1 MQFTHGVSF
10 TSFVIV
16 CVTNE
21 MFLFSFYTC
30 AFHSLDRASWER
42 KGPGARDGPALLDQV
57 RIIKESMP
65 SFPIISNGNI
75 ITYEDVVANRQN
87 TAADGVMSAEGL
99 LDNPA
104 LYLPRLGDARDKN
117 KEISIYIPSP
127 LRDSKLQQSVNHKDD
142 RALRKLNKK
151 MRKIMSSEKKL
162 ANGGSLDEKQQ
173 KLLCTKSSIL
183 AEIQVLERSIHDSQQ
198 SDLATANHIGSTTIK
213 LRDLAKAADK
223 LSLANEYLS
232 LVRKYPMKIR
242 SVVFHTRR
250 MCKELLEK
258 YQLMNECIACTSIDS
273 VEMILSKCAGYI
285 KHPDTFLFDQDKAKK
300 DKEALECK
308 RREEGKRKAY
318 EARMIRKAKREG
330 LVDREYYLRIGAEVP
345 SKTTIS
351 KLKLLSKE
359 DALAAWKKSH
369 SQHCMSY
376 HLDDGG
382 CKRDRACAFLHSEA
396 KDENKF
402 DEADEVA
409 G

>member
-258 YQLMNECIACTSIDS
+258 YQLMNEGILQTS
-273 VEMILSKCAGYI
+273 
-285 KHPDTFLFDQDKAKK
+285 
-300 DKEALECK
+300 
-308 RREEGKRKAY
+308 
-318 EARMIRKAKREG
+318 
-330 LVDREYYLRIGAEVP
+330 
-345 SKTTIS
+345 
-351 KLKLLSKE
+351 
-359 DALAAWKKSH
+359 
-369 SQHCMSY
+369 
-376 HLDDGG
+376 
-382 CKRDRACAFLHSEA
+382 
-396 KDENKF
+396 
-402 DEADEVA
+402 
-409 G
+409 